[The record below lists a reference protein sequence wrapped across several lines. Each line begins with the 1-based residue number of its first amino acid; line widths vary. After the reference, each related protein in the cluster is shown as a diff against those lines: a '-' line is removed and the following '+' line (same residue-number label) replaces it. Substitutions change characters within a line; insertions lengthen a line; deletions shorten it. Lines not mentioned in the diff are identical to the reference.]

1 MNIAFYKIVLM
12 ILIFPLSIYCQ
23 SEKTISK
30 ERFDYL
36 FDSLTTQKKLLLE
49 QKAIILTEI
58 DSLKNLLEELQTKL
72 GSARV
77 DGLIRKY
84 GRELGNRVLQGQIWK
99 GMTEKMLEDSW
110 GKPDKINTNKE
121 KWGVFTQWIY
131 GNITYF
137 FRDGVM
143 IDWEEKN

>member
-1 MNIAFYKIVLM
+1 M